1 MRVVLTQIEQ
11 QLAELIS
18 EAKQNLSEKSGFIDK
33 KMDKRSAREIQRQ
46 GFGAELSVCKL
57 LGVYPDL
64 SPEYSDCDFTWNGKT
79 VDVKSRRPDDA
90 ALIIPAHQ
98 INKQKDLYI
107 LVTGDFPEYDVKA
120 FVGKERVFLE
130 KNIKQIWG
138 KDKYIV
144 EQDEMTS
151 MEFWG
156 ILC

>member
-1 MRVVLTQIEQ
+1 VKITLTEVEQ
-11 QLAELIS
+11 QLAEFIS
-18 EAKQNLSEKSGFIDK
+18 EAKQSLSERSGFIDK
-33 KMDKRSAREIQRQ
+33 KMDTRSAKEIQRQ
-46 GFGAELSVCKL
+46 GFGAELAVCKL

-64 SPEYSDCDFTWNGKT
+64 SPHYSDYDFTWNGKT
-79 VDVKSRRPDDA
+79 VDVKSRRPDNA
-90 ALIIPAHQ
+90 ALIIPGHQ
-98 INKQKDLYI
+98 KNKQKDLYI
-107 LVTGDFPEYDVKA
+107 LVTGEFPEYDVKA
-120 FVGKERVFLE
+120 FVEKERVFLD